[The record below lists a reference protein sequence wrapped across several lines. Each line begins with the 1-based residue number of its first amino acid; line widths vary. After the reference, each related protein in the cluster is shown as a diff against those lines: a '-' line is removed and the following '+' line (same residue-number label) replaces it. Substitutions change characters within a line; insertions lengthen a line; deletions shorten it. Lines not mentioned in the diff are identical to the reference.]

1 MKKGGQACLSC
12 PGAPSQ
18 VPPPHRKGGVRGQQG
33 SGGRGATP
41 AAGNSSESTGSL
53 AAVLGLLGRGPSP
66 RGISGWRAP
75 GSQG

>member
-18 VPPPHRKGGVRGQQG
+18 VPPHRKGGVRGQQG

-41 AAGNSSESTGSL
+41 APGNSSESTGLL
-53 AAVLGLLGRGPSP
+53 AAVLGLLGRGPP
-66 RGISGWRAP
+66 PCGVSGWQAP